1 MQVIQWWLT
10 VWDTETVKP
19 QGFIVKIIDSL
30 VLTCRLVACDKPKNA
45 KHNACKHRSS
55 ASELFS
61 LQNRKTLLQFDVGS
75 KHWDP
80 LLTVGVSSA
89 HRIHRS
95 GVIHRINHSCSRD
108 RLKTIERSWGT
119 PDHKAGILI
128 SLGLFIGISHRWPV
142 KKSRTIYFLRSQSPA
157 QFTFGCWK

>member
-1 MQVIQWWLT
+1 MQVNQWWLT
-10 VWDTETVKP
+10 VWDTETVNP
-19 QGFIVKIIDSL
+19 QRFIVKITDSL
-30 VLTCRLVACDKPKNA
+30 VFKCWLVACDKPKNA

-80 LLTVGVSSA
+80 LLTEGLSSA

-95 GVIHRINHSCSRD
+95 GVIYRINYSD
-108 RLKTIERSWGT
+108 WKQVKDLVAIRLVFWWTF
-119 PDHKAGILI
+119 
-128 SLGLFIGISHRWPV
+128 GLFIGISHRWPV